1 MHPYSGTTDGILLWL
16 VLPAGIPVTPLEP
29 LRFFTNGPQG
39 IQHSNQYNSSYRVH
53 TDCFSS
59 FLVFH
64 QGRSSPPHYAS
75 VPDSTGTQT
84 SRSSSS
90 NLVLDCCIYF
100 YLDTIV
106 SIVSIVTY
114 RIQSPSRHRSISLS
128 RIPLQLSIASSGDWT
143 WIPSLSTGILT
154 QKIGKVGSY
163 LLGNVRLLWNSLK
176 FCKAHARLPAS
187 RTFWFYKTLAVFHW
201 PYSSG
206 DYFPSNPMLS
216 GVIPLY
222 WGVGESL
229 GFLYTVVHL
238 IERWNGTWS
247 VVDLPMRVSDG
258 FWGRDVSV
266 VSSSVVLLG
275 GNMDSSS
282 IAPRSCHLSFV
293 AWDKSFY
300 FDFLCFH
307 GYLWLLR

>member
-1 MHPYSGTTDGILLWL
+1 MLVVVDAGCTKSGLIYGPLPQLLWFYSTNWLLSYSRFTSSEGPIRFTMHPYSGTTDGILLWL

-128 RIPLQLSIASSGDWT
+128 RI
-143 WIPSLSTGILT
+143 
-154 QKIGKVGSY
+154 SY
-163 LLGNVRLLWNSLK
+163 
-176 FCKAHARLPAS
+176 C
-187 RTFWFYKTLAVFHW
+187 TFQ
-201 PYSSG
+201 
-206 DYFPSNPMLS
+206 
-216 GVIPLY
+216 
-222 WGVGESL
+222 
-229 GFLYTVVHL
+229 
-238 IERWNGTWS
+238 
-247 VVDLPMRVSDG
+247 
-258 FWGRDVSV
+258 
-266 VSSSVVLLG
+266 VLLLV
-275 GNMDSSS
+275 
-282 IAPRSCHLSFV
+282 IE
-293 AWDKSFY
+293 
-300 FDFLCFH
+300 
-307 GYLWLLR
+307 LRF